1 MEEPTTSYVYDVLDL
16 CRLVDPTMPDPT
28 KLEYL
33 FRGLRP
39 TLVEKIYPLRPRTCT
54 DFMSQVKVFEE
65 AANMANRR
73 DWVSAQLP

>member
-16 CRLVDPTMPDPT
+16 WRLVDPTMPDPT

-39 TLVEKIYPLRPRTCT
+39 TLVEKIYPLRPRT
-54 DFMSQVKVFEE
+54 
-65 AANMANRR
+65 
-73 DWVSAQLP
+73 

>member
-1 MEEPTTSYVYDVLDL
+1 
-16 CRLVDPTMPDPT
+16 MPDPT